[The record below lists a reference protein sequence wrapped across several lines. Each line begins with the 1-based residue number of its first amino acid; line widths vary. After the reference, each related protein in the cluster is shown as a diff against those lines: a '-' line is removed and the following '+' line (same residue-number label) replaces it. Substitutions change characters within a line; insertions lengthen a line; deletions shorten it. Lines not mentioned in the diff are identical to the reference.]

1 MTHIVIPPSPFY
13 GAKLTQK
20 SDSTSNRTNLAT

>member
-20 SDSTSNRTNLAT
+20 SDSTSWQTEPT